1 MIPLVKSRLMQGKNP
16 LYGAGVTELRT
27 DRLILRRAR
36 RDDLEA
42 MHAVL
47 SDEQAMRYWST
58 GPHSDLAETERWL
71 DSMIT
76 SPRDISDDFVVTLDG
91 EVIGKM
97 GAWRLPEF
105 GFILRSDVWGRG
117 YAREAL
123 AAFLDYMFQGRGAEF
138 LTADV
143 DPRNTS
149 SLKLL
154 ADHGFIETGRG
165 AATWTTHIGVCD
177 SVYLRLDSATW
188 LSAG

>member
-1 MIPLVKSRLMQGKNP
+1 M
-16 LYGAGVTELRT
+16 TELRT
-27 DRLILRRAR
+27 DRLVLRRAR
-36 RDDLEA
+36 ADDIEA

-47 SDEQAMRYWST
+47 SDEQAMHYWST
-58 GPHSDLAETERWL
+58 GPHADLADTERWL

-76 SPRDISDDFVVTLDG
+76 SPREISDDFVVTLDG

-105 GFILRSDVWGRG
+105 GFILRSDHWGRG
-117 YAREAL
+117 YAREAM
-123 AAFLDYMFQGRGAEF
+123 AAFLGYMFRSRGVQL

-143 DPRNTS
+143 DPRNAS

-154 ADHGFIETGRG
+154 ADHGFVETGRASG
-165 AATWTTHIGVCD
+165 TWNTHIGVCD
-177 SVYLRLDSATW
+177 SVYLRLDRDAW

>member
-1 MIPLVKSRLMQGKNP
+1 MKGQEST
-16 LYGAGVTELRT
+16 ATELRT
-27 DRLILRRAR
+27 GRLVLRRAR
-36 RDDLEA
+36 PDDLEA

-47 SDEQAMRYWST
+47 SDERAMRYWSS
-58 GPHSDLAETERWL
+58 GPHADLAETERWL
-71 DSMIT
+71 ESMIA
-76 SPRDISDDFVVTLDG
+76 SPLEISDDFVMTLDG

-105 GFILRSDVWGRG
+105 GFILRSDLWGRG

-123 AAFLDYMFQGRGAEF
+123 PAFLDHMFRTRGVDF
-138 LTADV
+138 LSADV

-154 ADHGFIETGRG
+154 ADHGFVETGR
-165 AATWTTHIGVCD
+165 ATGTWNTHIGLCD
-177 SVYLRLDSATW
+177 SVYLRLDREAW